1 MKGRKNMGDYE
12 WVNRPGTTKAV
23 VNGEEVEQI
32 NSEDKFVIGYSVP
45 HSTGGF
51 SNTFRYKGLSLNV
64 YLDWAIGHTIR
75 HAQMARQFINTFTG
89 NTALNAGVLDTW
101 SPQNP
106 DAKYARFFPNDS
118 DWGNR
123 NWRQSNF
130 MVEKADYLCLR
141 DVSLYYDLPEHW
153 LRKIGIR
160 KVTVGVTGNTLC
172 YWTGVTGAIS
182 PESGIGS
189 NAGAGMYTPVSTS
202 NSNSDITA
210 NMMPVPRK
218 IIFSLKLVF

>member
-1 MKGRKNMGDYE
+1 MPSTPAFSPTIPTGATATGA
-12 WVNRPGTTKAV
+12 NRISWLK
-23 VNGEEVEQI
+23 
-32 NSEDKFVIGYSVP
+32 
-45 HSTGGF
+45 
-51 SNTFRYKGLSLNV
+51 
-64 YLDWAIGHTIR
+64 
-75 HAQMARQFINTFTG
+75 
-89 NTALNAGVLDTW
+89 
-101 SPQNP
+101 
-106 DAKYARFFPNDS
+106 
-118 DWGNR
+118 
-123 NWRQSNF
+123 
-130 MVEKADYLCLR
+130 KADYLCLR

>member
-1 MKGRKNMGDYE
+1 MGNCNSTIGRIAYDCWQHPGD
-12 WVNRPGTTKAV
+12 T
-23 VNGEEVEQI
+23 
-32 NSEDKFVIGYSVP
+32 
-45 HSTGGF
+45 
-51 SNTFRYKGLSLNV
+51 
-64 YLDWAIGHTIR
+64 
-75 HAQMARQFINTFTG
+75 
-89 NTALNAGVLDTW
+89 
-101 SPQNP
+101 

-172 YWTGVTGAIS
+172 YWTGVTGPSAPKAVSDPMRVQACIRPCRPAI
-182 PESGIGS
+182 P
-189 NAGAGMYTPVSTS
+189 TP
-202 NSNSDITA
+202 DITA

>member
-1 MKGRKNMGDYE
+1 
-12 WVNRPGTTKAV
+12 
-23 VNGEEVEQI
+23 
-32 NSEDKFVIGYSVP
+32 
-45 HSTGGF
+45 
-51 SNTFRYKGLSLNV
+51 
-64 YLDWAIGHTIR
+64 
-75 HAQMARQFINTFTG
+75 
-89 NTALNAGVLDTW
+89 
-101 SPQNP
+101 
-106 DAKYARFFPNDS
+106 
-118 DWGNR
+118 
-123 NWRQSNF
+123 

-189 NAGAGMYTPVSTS
+189 NASAGMYTPVSTS